1 MVKQLYTSIR
11 IRKPGKNTVTKAQQI
26 RVLLIPNEVSLQV
39 PKQLLLNTAVQRDE
53 NITNIYPPLV

>member
-1 MVKQLYTSIR
+1 M
-11 IRKPGKNTVTKAQQI
+11 KAQQI

-53 NITNIYPPLV
+53 NITNICPPLV